1 MYAGIPRR
9 LILALRNSG
18 LRESEGMKEGGG
30 GPRVL
35 PRDVCA
41 GERCC
46 VACSHSRRLVGGTY
60 AGSKRVKSAL
70 LLHRVSR
77 QTG

>member
-18 LRESEGMKEGGG
+18 LRESEGVKEGGG

-35 PRDVCA
+35 PCDVCA

-46 VACSHSRRLVGGTY
+46 VAC
-60 AGSKRVKSAL
+60 
-70 LLHRVSR
+70 
-77 QTG
+77 